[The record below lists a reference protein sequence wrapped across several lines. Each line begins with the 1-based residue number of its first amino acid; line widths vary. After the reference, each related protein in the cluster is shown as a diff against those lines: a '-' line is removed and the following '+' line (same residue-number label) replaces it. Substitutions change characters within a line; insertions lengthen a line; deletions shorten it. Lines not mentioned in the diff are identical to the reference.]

1 MDAMTLEQVELE
13 LFNFYTW
20 FAREAPGVTP
30 VETGTLGDLW
40 ALFDALIWQEEDNG

>member
-1 MDAMTLEQVELE
+1 MTLEQVEQSIYE
-13 LFNFYTW
+13 TYQW